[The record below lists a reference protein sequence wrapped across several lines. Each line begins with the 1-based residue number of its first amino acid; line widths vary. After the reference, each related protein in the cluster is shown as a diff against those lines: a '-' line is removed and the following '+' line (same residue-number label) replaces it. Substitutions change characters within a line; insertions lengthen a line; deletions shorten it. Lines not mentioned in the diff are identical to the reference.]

1 MILLLILLIISFVI
15 ILLRNNLTPEETVSR
30 FMYLIENK
38 EYEKAKKY
46 SNRKLE
52 NLDLISNIDP
62 SKLTFTFSD
71 DKKMQ
76 MLQYQKKK
84 FK

>member
-52 NLDLISNIDP
+52 NLDLISNIDL